1 MEHGTRRCPAC
12 KADVS
17 ISDDLVEVE
26 RTIGENYLILHLK
39 CPACGHLFDAVI
51 DSD

>member
-1 MEHGTRRCPAC
+1 LEHGTRRCPAC

-17 ISDDLVEVE
+17 INDDLVEVE
-26 RTIGENYLILHLK
+26 RKIGENYLILHLK
-39 CPACGHLFDAVI
+39 CPTCGHAFDALI